1 VLGVSVE
8 VPAAFAAI
16 GYSGDFH
23 LTVTFQGDV
32 DREACRAKVP
42 YLLGNSGWMV
52 LEVNADGEG
61 VLVRRDS
68 AAICDLVFMPKLE
81 APDEG

>member
-1 VLGVSVE
+1 MSVK
-8 VPAAFAAI
+8 VPKAFYDI
-16 GYSGDFH
+16 GYSGQFH
-23 LTVTFQGDV
+23 LTVTFQGDA
-32 DREACRAKVP
+32 DRETCRAKVP

-68 AAICDLVFMPKLE
+68 AAICDLFFTPKRE
-81 APDEG
+81 VSDEG